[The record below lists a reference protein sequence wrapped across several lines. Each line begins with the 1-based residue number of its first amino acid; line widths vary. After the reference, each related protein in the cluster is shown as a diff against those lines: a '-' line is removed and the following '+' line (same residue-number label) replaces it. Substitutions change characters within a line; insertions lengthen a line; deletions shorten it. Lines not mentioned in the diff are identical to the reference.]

1 MKRIIL
7 IFIVL
12 SIFAGCRKDNG
23 GDSDVR
29 IDGEWELISLTTKSV
44 DMDGTTLNVYIEF
57 AGGRFELYQKLGDGA
72 YYAFTGSYSV
82 VGDELSGQY
91 SDGKAFGAKYNV
103 AIVDDCLELR
113 PVEKNEIQLLKPSS
127 IPASVR
133 QGAIR

>member
-29 IDGEWELISLTTKSV
+29 IDGEWELISLKTKSV
-44 DMDGTTLNVYIEF
+44 DMDGITLNVYIEF

-103 AIVDDCLELR
+103 AFVDDCLELR
-113 PVEKNEIQLLKPSS
+113 PVGKNEIQLLRPSS
-127 IPASVR
+127 IPLSVR
-133 QGAIR
+133 SGAIR